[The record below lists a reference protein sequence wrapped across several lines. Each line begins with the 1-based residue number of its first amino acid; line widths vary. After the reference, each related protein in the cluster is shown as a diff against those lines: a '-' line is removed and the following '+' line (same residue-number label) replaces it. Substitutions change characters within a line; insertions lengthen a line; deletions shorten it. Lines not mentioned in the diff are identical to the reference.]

1 MSREPP
7 RGVRWGTNQEEIHA
21 KRLRGELS
29 CAECKRSKLKCD
41 KQIPCGSCKRRG
53 CEKICPNGA
62 LAGSQGSKH
71 LFADTEELRKAI
83 AEMSHRIHLLEDALE
98 TLHASQASTRHPLLT
113 DNLKA
118 IKYLPEKRNLPQE
131 QPPSNDEIT
140 PISDAL
146 GTLSV
151 TDTGDVK
158 YYGQSAG
165 SERILS
171 VTAGWE
177 PFDDDTIA
185 GFLPPSTCTALHDLV
200 WDSLPSQMRAWSLC
214 EAYFENGQFFIP
226 SIMREEA
233 VDILVP
239 IYRRLAQEGKPPYP
253 PTSGHNTWAH
263 KLSLL
268 YMVLAIGALMDFT
281 LPPNNPE
288 AAKYFQLGRAALSLR
303 SVAENPQIETIQTL
317 ALLGGYRHMAGG
329 KACIDSAWSYA
340 SFSIKLAQS
349 VGLRKTGQ
357 SGYQCC
363 TNHVSFVRP

>member
-1 MSREPP
+1 MPREPP

-53 CEKICPNGA
+53 CEKICPNGQYMSRSS
-62 LAGSQGSKH
+62 GH

-165 SERILS
+165 SEVRI
-171 VTAGWE
+171 
-177 PFDDDTIA
+177 
-185 GFLPPSTCTALHDLV
+185 
-200 WDSLPSQMRAWSLC
+200 
-214 EAYFENGQFFIP
+214 
-226 SIMREEA
+226 
-233 VDILVP
+233 
-239 IYRRLAQEGKPPYP
+239 
-253 PTSGHNTWAH
+253 
-263 KLSLL
+263 SLL
-268 YMVLAIGALMDFT
+268 
-281 LPPNNPE
+281 
-288 AAKYFQLGRAALSLR
+288 R
-303 SVAENPQIETIQTL
+303 SIVA
-317 ALLGGYRHMAGG
+317 
-329 KACIDSAWSYA
+329 
-340 SFSIKLAQS
+340 
-349 VGLRKTGQ
+349 
-357 SGYQCC
+357 
-363 TNHVSFVRP
+363 